1 VATRTVVATAL
12 HIVACV
18 QSTVANTQLVQRL
31 VESLGVL
38 SCIINKEAS
47 AELLQTVADLD
58 LSFTQVKS
66 LLVLRESDG
75 LAVKDLGARL
85 NLSLPAASRAVDQL
99 VQRGLVGR
107 TESAI
112 DRRSRLVALLPAGRE
127 LLDEFTRART
137 SALERWAES
146 LPADQQA
153 ALLDALL
160 PIVERTSSS

>member
-1 VATRTVVATAL
+1 VQS
-12 HIVACV
+12 IVADK
-18 QSTVANTQLVQRL
+18 QLLGRL
-31 VESLGVL
+31 VDALSNL
-38 SCIINKEAS
+38 SCIVNKEAS
-47 AELLQTVADLD
+47 SELLQTVADLD

-66 LLVLRESDG
+66 LLVLRDHDG

-107 TESAI
+107 TESAA

-127 LLDEFTRART
+127 LLDDFTRARS
-137 SALERWAES
+137 SALERWAAS
-146 LPADQQA
+146 LPIDQQA

>member
-1 VATRTVVATAL
+1 
-12 HIVACV
+12 V
-18 QSTVANTQLVQRL
+18 QSTVADKQLLDQLVGA
-31 VESLGVL
+31 LGAL
-38 SCIINKEAS
+38 SCIVNKEAS

-66 LLVLRESDG
+66 LLVLRDHDG

-85 NLSLPAASRAVDQL
+85 NLSLPAASRAIDQL
-99 VQRGLVGR
+99 VQRGLVER
-107 TESAI
+107 TESAA
-112 DRRSRLVALLPAGRE
+112 DRRSKLVALLPAGRE

-137 SALERWAES
+137 GALERWAAS

-160 PIVERTSSS
+160 PVVERTPSS

>member
-1 VATRTVVATAL
+1 MQS
-12 HIVACV
+12 IVADK
-18 QSTVANTQLVQRL
+18 QLLEQLVDA
-31 VESLGVL
+31 LGRL
-38 SCIINKEAS
+38 SCIVNKEAS
-47 AELLQTVADLD
+47 TELLQTVADLD

-66 LLVLRESDG
+66 LLVLRETDG

-107 TESAI
+107 TESAA

-127 LLDEFTRART
+127 LLDDFTRART
-137 SALERWAES
+137 GALERWAES

-160 PIVERTSSS
+160 PIVERTPSS

>member
-1 VATRTVVATAL
+1 
-12 HIVACV
+12 V

-107 TESAI
+107 TESAV

>member
-1 VATRTVVATAL
+1 
-12 HIVACV
+12 V

-160 PIVERTSSS
+160 PIVERTPSS

>member
-1 VATRTVVATAL
+1 VQS
-12 HIVACV
+12 IVADK
-18 QSTVANTQLVQRL
+18 QLLENL
-31 VESLGVL
+31 VEALSNL
-38 SCIINKEAS
+38 SCIVNKAAS
-47 AELLQTVADLD
+47 TELLQTVADLD

-66 LLVLRESDG
+66 LLVLRETDG

-107 TESAI
+107 TESAA

-137 SALERWAES
+137 GALERWAES
-146 LPADQQA
+146 LPADRQA

-160 PIVERTSSS
+160 PIVERTPSP